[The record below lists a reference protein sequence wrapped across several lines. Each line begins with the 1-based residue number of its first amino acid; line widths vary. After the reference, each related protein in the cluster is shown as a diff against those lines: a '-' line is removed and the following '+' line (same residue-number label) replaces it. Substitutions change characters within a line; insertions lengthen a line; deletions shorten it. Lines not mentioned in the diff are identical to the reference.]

1 VPAFH
6 PDVPGELVIR
16 RGGRNLVDVAEAFLD
31 AGLLG
36 DDDWMGDLASTVHV
50 GIDRMINP
58 QQQEEIDMYFIE
70 IACSFTDCIGEW
82 NLPPDHYVYHR
93 ADPGYRGEDAELP
106 VGAFA
111 LRINATYT
119 EVCCEEGVRRWEK
132 RRRGLG
138 FGLMRLVAAA
148 LGSTIGCVSPWW
160 ARNFLE
166 NSLLGEEYP
175 DYDDDDDDD
184 DLEDARMTSARLQ
197 KLLPKKIWEQCW
209 SNESARIALNS
220 RRRYPLSD
228 MERQVLEAALKL
240 EPLVLAAENGDNGYE
255 NEVDGIFDEM
265 EQDYP
270 IALRWNERDEIDRPS
285 DQYHEVNAN
294 AGTASDIVF
303 LQCFRAGAKEDLS
316 RAIRNMQRAV
326 EILRLTDV
334 VMCGLETSNRLLDV
348 YGREG
353 VLYANR
359 ERVRV

>member
-1 VPAFH
+1 M
-6 PDVPGELVIR
+6 
-16 RGGRNLVDVAEAFLD
+16 D

-36 DDDWMGDLASTVHV
+36 EDDWTGDLASTVHL

-58 QQQEEIDMYFIE
+58 QQQEEVDMHFIE
-70 IACSFTDCIGEW
+70 IACCFTDCIGEW
-82 NLPPDHYVYHR
+82 NISPDQYTYYR
-93 ADPGYRGEDAELP
+93 ADPGYDGEDAETP

-111 LRINATYT
+111 LRINAPYV

-166 NSLLGEEYP
+166 NSLWGEEYP
-175 DYDDDDDDD
+175 DYDEEEE
-184 DLEDARMTSARLQ
+184 EDIEEARMTSARLQ
-197 KLLPKKIWEQCW
+197 KLLPKKIWEPCW

-228 MERQVLEAALKL
+228 IERQVLETALKL
-240 EPLVLAAENGDNGYE
+240 EPLVLATENEEDDYE
-255 NEVDGIFDEM
+255 NEARGIFDEM
-265 EQDYP
+265 EPDYP
-270 IALRWNERDEIDRPS
+270 IAIRWNERDEIDRPS
-285 DQYHEVNAN
+285 DEYHDVNAN
-294 AGTASDIVF
+294 VGQSTDIVF
-303 LQCFRAGAKEDLS
+303 LQCFRAGAKEDLA

-334 VMCGLETSNRLLDV
+334 VMCGLETSNRLMDV
-348 YGREG
+348 YGVEG